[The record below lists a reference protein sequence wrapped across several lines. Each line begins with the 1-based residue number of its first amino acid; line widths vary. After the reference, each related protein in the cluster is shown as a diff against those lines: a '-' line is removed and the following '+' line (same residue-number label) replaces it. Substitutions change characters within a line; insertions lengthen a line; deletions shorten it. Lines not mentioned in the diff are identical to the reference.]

1 MKPLKFCTIA
11 SVSLLLMSLA
21 VCGAARAQATE
32 EAAIVIGVTGGV
44 YEDVQRSVFFEPFTK
59 ATGIKVLTAPNP
71 SIAKVKA
78 MVDAQNTDIDLA
90 ELTGSD
96 LQILA
101 RRGLLEQLDYSAI
114 PKGTMESIS
123 PPQAINKYGL
133 GMFVWATGIAYN
145 TNKYSKDNHPHT
157 WAEFWDVKKF
167 PGPRTLPTPG
177 WLITAFEMALMAD
190 GVPQDKLYPL
200 DIDRAFKSLDK
211 IRPSVV
217 KWYGGAAEAAQLV
230 VDGHADLAGTSI
242 GRMLATKERGGPID
256 VEYNQGM
263 AKINYWGILKGAKHP
278 KNAMKFIAFYEE
290 PQRLGQ
296 YANSY
301 PALGPIN
308 TKAFPYIDKARLP
321 TLATSPENWP
331 RLAWVDESWW
341 AAEDSTGKT
350 NFEKVYERWNVW
362 ILGK

>member
-1 MKPLKFCTIA
+1 MKRVKVS
-11 SVSLLLMSLA
+11 SVVMLTVIVGSIF
-21 VCGAARAQATE
+21 AAGVALAQANE
-32 EAAIVIGVTGGV
+32 EPVLVIGVTGGV
-44 YEDVQRSVFFEPFTK
+44 YEDVQRAVFFEPFTK
-59 ATGIKVLTAPNP
+59 ATGIKVVTVPNP

-78 MVDAQNTDIDLA
+78 MVDARNTDTDLA
-90 ELTGSD
+90 ELTGTD
-96 LQILA
+96 LLILS
-101 RRGLLEQLDYSAI
+101 RRGLLEDLDYSAI
-114 PKGTMESIS
+114 PKSTIEGITPKE
-123 PPQAINKYGL
+123 AIHKNGL

-145 TNKYSKDNHPHT
+145 TNKYSKDNHPRT
-157 WAEFWDVKKF
+157 WAEFWDTKKF
-167 PGPRTLPTPG
+167 PGSRTLPTPG

-190 GVPQDKLYPL
+190 GVPSSKLYPL
-200 DIDRAFKSLDK
+200 DIDRAFKSLEK
-211 IRPSVV
+211 IRPDVI
-217 KWYGGAAEAAQLV
+217 KWYGGAAEAAQLI

-263 AKINYWGILKGAKHP
+263 AKMNYWGIPKGAKHP

-308 TKAFPYIDKARLP
+308 TKAFPYVQATRLP

-331 RLAWVDESWW
+331 KLAWVDESWW
-341 AAEDSTGKT
+341 ATEDATGKT

-362 ILGK
+362 ILSK